1 MESETHKLK
10 FINSNELQVAA
21 SCETRSEAI
30 SEVYFPSSLLMF
42 TQMGQINVKINQ
54 ELKVIQKCEFG
65 LLRKYTQC
73 EMFKTWTA
81 EEGQA
86 KTYVFVLTNEFIKRV
101 IHAIKIPSDIAP
113 VEARFINLPSTPLL
127 QGLMQ
132 SLIAYIDEGVDLEP
146 QTMELKTLE
155 ALQAL
160 VTADPNLYG
169 VFKEFAIS
177 ERADLEQ
184 LMTHNFRFN
193 IPLEELAK
201 QSGRSLSTFN
211 REFRALFN
219 DTPHK
224 WIKKKRLQ
232 FARNMMITDNKRP
245 SEVYLEAGFED
256 LAHFSKSFKNFFK
269 VTPSQFYQSLV

>member
-1 MESETHKLK
+1 MESHKIK

-21 SCETRSEAI
+21 SCEASSIEIT
-30 SEVYFPSSLLMF
+30 EVYFPSTLLF
-42 TQMGQINVKINQ
+42 FAQVGQINVKHNQ
-54 ELKVIQKCEFG
+54 ELLTVGRGRFG

-73 EMFKTWTA
+73 EMFKSWSQ

-86 KTYVFVLTNEFIKRV
+86 KTYTFVLTNDFIKRV
-101 IHAIKIPSDIAP
+101 IHNIEMPKDITP
-113 VEARFINLPSTPLL
+113 VDERFINLQPTALL
-127 QGLMQ
+127 QGLMN
-132 SLIAYIDEGVDLEP
+132 SLIAYIDEGIDLEP

-155 ALQAL
+155 ALHAL
-160 VTADPNLYG
+160 IKADPRLYG

-184 LMTHNFRFN
+184 LMNHNFRFN
-193 IPLEELAK
+193 IPLDDLAK

-211 REFRALFN
+211 REFKALFN

-232 FARNMMITDNKRP
+232 FARNMMVTKNKRP

-256 LAHFSKSFKNFFK
+256 LAHFSKSFKSFFNI
-269 VTPSQFYQSLV
+269 TPSQFYQSLV

>member
-1 MESETHKLK
+1 MESHKIK

-21 SCETRSEAI
+21 SCEASSIEIT
-30 SEVYFPSSLLMF
+30 EVYFPSTLLF
-42 TQMGQINVKINQ
+42 FAQVGQINVKHNQ
-54 ELKVIQKCEFG
+54 ELLTVGRGQFG

-73 EMFKTWTA
+73 EMFKSWSP

-86 KTYVFVLTNEFIKRV
+86 KTYTFVLTNDFIKRV
-101 IHAIKIPSDIAP
+101 IHNIEMPKDITP
-113 VEARFINLPSTPLL
+113 VEERFINLPPTALL
-127 QGLMQ
+127 QGLMN
-132 SLIAYIDEGVDLEP
+132 SLIAYIDEGIDLEP

-155 ALQAL
+155 ALHAL
-160 VTADPNLYG
+160 IKAAPRLYG

-184 LMTHNFRFN
+184 LMNHNFRFN
-193 IPLEELAK
+193 IPLDDLAK

-211 REFRALFN
+211 REFKALFN

-232 FARNMMITDNKRP
+232 FARNMMVTKNKRP

-256 LAHFSKSFKNFFK
+256 LAHFSKSFKSFFNI
-269 VTPSQFYQSLV
+269 TPSQFYQSLV